1 MRSCVRHAARC
12 WSMPVCGSID
22 AGSGPTSR
30 PVSTVRCI
38 AIGGRCRNVS
48 RLSCAGPGPGC
59 CFTIRYRR
67 SGIYGGG
74 GRAAPD
80 PHIRVHCLPWR
91 RASHG
96 LSAGPGTAERRTI
109 FRAAAHLFSS
119 SKKKECPRKRA
130 VFFFWLSPSAVRQ
143 ESTVPLAAMRSFA
156 SRSGCSC
163 SNSSSY
169 HSPSGVWT

>member
-96 LSAGPGTAERRTI
+96 LGGFGHGGTSYNFSGRCPSLL
-109 FRAAAHLFSS
+109 LFQ
-119 SKKKECPRKRA
+119 KKECPRKRA
-130 VFFFWLSPSAVRQ
+130 LFFFGLSPSAVRQ